1 MNDDIVG
8 QLVGASPR
16 KLLEDLARIAA
27 ALAERGIGHGELRTD
42 RERGSGL
49 PSTADP
55 SLEAVTARLRPVR
68 GLA

>member
-1 MNDDIVG
+1 VFVDGLTGESVTFAVLHE
-8 QLVGASPR
+8 QVL
-16 KLLEDLARIAA
+16 RIAA